1 MGILGKIARTVIHTA
16 TVPIDAAVDMVTFGG
31 VLTDSDSALATKAKK
46 LKNDISELDDEIDK
60 LGEEE

>member
-31 VLTDSDSALATKAKK
+31 VLTDSDSALATK
-46 LKNDISELDDEIDK
+46 
-60 LGEEE
+60 